1 MINAIHRK
9 GRKLMTNPKT
19 LLQMAGAGLN
29 PARIGD
35 ACLILID
42 LQNEYL
48 NGPIAVSSPRPAI
61 VEAERLLKAA
71 RSAQA
76 PVFHIAHKGK
86 AGGLFD
92 RDAPRG
98 QIVPELSPLAGE
110 TLVEKTLPNAFAHTG
125 LQQHLAAT
133 GRKELIL
140 AGFMTHMCVSSTAR
154 AALDAGYRVTI
165 VADACGTRDL
175 PDLRDGVV
183 HAGVVHDVALVE
195 LSDRFAIIART
206 ASEVA

>member
-1 MINAIHRK
+1 
-9 GRKLMTNPKT
+9 MTNPKT

-29 PARIGD
+29 PAKISD

-48 NGPIAVSSPRPAI
+48 NGPTAVTKAQPAI
-61 VEAERLLKAA
+61 AEAERLLKAA

-98 QIVPELSPLAGE
+98 QIVPELSPRTGE
-110 TLVEKTLPNAFAHTG
+110 MLVEKTLPNAFAHTA
-125 LQQHLAAT
+125 LQNLLTAT
-133 GRKELIL
+133 QRKELIL

-175 PDLRDGVV
+175 PNLRDGVV
-183 HAGVVHDVALVE
+183 QAEVVHEVALVE

-206 ASEVA
+206 ASDVL

>member
-1 MINAIHRK
+1 
-9 GRKLMTNPKT
+9 MTNPKT
-19 LLQMAGAGLN
+19 LLQMAGAGLA

-42 LQNEYL
+42 FQNEYL
-48 NGPIAVSSPRPAI
+48 SGPIAVADAQPAI
-61 VEAERLLKAA
+61 AEAERLLKAA

-98 QIVPELSPLAGE
+98 QIVPQLSPLAGE
-110 TLVEKTLPNAFAHTG
+110 MLVEKPLPNAFAHTPLG
-125 LQQHLAAT
+125 DHLASAQ
-133 GRKELIL
+133 RKELIL

-154 AALDAGYRVTI
+154 AALDAGYRVTV

-175 PDLRDGVV
+175 PGLRDGVV
-183 HAGVVHDVALVE
+183 QAKLVHDVALVE

-206 ASEVA
+206 ASDVL